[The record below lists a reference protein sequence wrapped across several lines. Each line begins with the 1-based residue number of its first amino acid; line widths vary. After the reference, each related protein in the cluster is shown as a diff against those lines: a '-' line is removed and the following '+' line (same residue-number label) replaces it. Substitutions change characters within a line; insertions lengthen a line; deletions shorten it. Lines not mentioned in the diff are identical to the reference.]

1 MGSYFDPKL
10 ILKFIPDLLKFFP
23 ITLGILAGALLVG
36 GVIASLVAFFR
47 IFKIPV
53 LDRISIV
60 YTSFMR
66 GTPTIIQLFLVYY
79 GLPVLLQ
86 AIHIDTSN
94 VSEIAFVILA
104 YGLGIGAF
112 LSEIIRGAINSVD
125 KGQREAAYAVGMT
138 TGQVFARVILPQAL
152 IVAVP
157 NFTNL
162 LISYL
167 KETSLAFTL
176 GVVDMVGR
184 AFALGN
190 LNYHYLEIY
199 IGLTVIYYIVCIIL
213 QRAFSVI
220 EMHTKKHERHL
231 VEG

>member
-1 MGSYFDPKL
+1 
-10 ILKFIPDLLKFFP
+10 
-23 ITLGILAGALLVG
+23 
-36 GVIASLVAFFR
+36 
-47 IFKIPV
+47 
-53 LDRISIV
+53 
-60 YTSFMR
+60 MR

-79 GLPVLLQ
+79 GLPVLLG
-86 AIHIDTSN
+86 AIGIDVSD
-94 VSEIAFVILA
+94 VSEIVFVILA

-112 LSEIIRGAINSVD
+112 LAEIIRGAINSVD
-125 KGQREAAYAVGMT
+125 AGQKEAAYAVGMKT
-138 TGQVFARVILPQAL
+138 YQVFYRVILPQAL

-162 LISYL
+162 LIAYL

-199 IGLTVIYYIVCIIL
+199 IGLTVIYYIVCIFL
-213 QRAFSVI
+213 QKGLSKFEFRI
-220 EMHTKKHERHL
+220 KRHERHL

>member
-1 MGSYFDPKL
+1 MGSFFDPKL
-10 ILKFIPDLLKFFP
+10 IIKFIPDLLKFFP

-36 GVIASLVAFFR
+36 AVIASFVASFR
-47 IFKIPV
+47 IFKVPV
-53 LDRISIV
+53 LNRISIV
-60 YTSFMR
+60 YISFMR

-79 GLPVLLQ
+79 GLPVILQ
-86 AIHIDTSN
+86 AIHIDVSGI
-94 VSEIAFVILA
+94 SEIVFVILA

-112 LSEIIRGAINSVD
+112 LAEIIRGAINSVD
-125 KGQREAAYAVGMT
+125 PGQKEAAYAVGMKT
-138 TGQVFARVILPQAL
+138 HQVFYRVILPQAL

-162 LISYL
+162 LIAYL

-199 IGLTVIYYIVCIIL
+199 IGLTVIYYIVCIVL
-213 QRAFSVI
+213 QKGFSRFEFFI
-220 EMHTKKHERHL
+220 KKHERQL
-231 VEG
+231 IEG